1 MKTYR
6 VKVNGKLFQVELEE
20 VIKTDERITLDKND
34 VTVTKDKG
42 YKVKS
47 FMQGTIVDV
56 KVVKGQTVIKGQ
68 TLAILETMKMENEI
82 VSPVA
87 GRISKVYIK
96 KLANVENQEVIMIV
110 D

>member
-6 VKVNGKLFQVELEE
+6 VKVNGKLFEVELEE
-20 VIKTDERITLDKND
+20 VTKTNESITLEKKPEPKS
-34 VTVTKDKG
+34 KDKG

-47 FMQGTIVDV
+47 FMQGVIVGV
-56 KVVKGQTVIKGQ
+56 KVVVGQTVIKGQ

-87 GRISKVYIK
+87 GTVSKIFIAK
-96 KLANVENQEVIMIV
+96 NANVENQEVIMII

>member
-6 VKVNGKLFQVELEE
+6 VKVNGKLFEVELEE
-20 VIKTDERITLDKND
+20 VLKTEENITLTKKE

-56 KVVKGQTVIKGQ
+56 KVEEGQTVTEGQ

-87 GRISKVYIK
+87 GRISKVFIAK
-96 KLANVENQEVIMIV
+96 QANVENQEVLMIIN
-110 D
+110 